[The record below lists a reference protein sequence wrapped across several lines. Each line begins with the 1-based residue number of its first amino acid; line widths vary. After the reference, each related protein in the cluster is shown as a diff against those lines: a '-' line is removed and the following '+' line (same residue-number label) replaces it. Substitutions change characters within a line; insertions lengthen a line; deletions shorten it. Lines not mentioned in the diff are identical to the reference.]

1 MYMIDIMIDLSI
13 IVEIDRKQLDDF
25 RILIEFGN

>member
-1 MYMIDIMIDLSI
+1 MYIIDIMIDLSI

-25 RILIEFGN
+25 RILIEFRN